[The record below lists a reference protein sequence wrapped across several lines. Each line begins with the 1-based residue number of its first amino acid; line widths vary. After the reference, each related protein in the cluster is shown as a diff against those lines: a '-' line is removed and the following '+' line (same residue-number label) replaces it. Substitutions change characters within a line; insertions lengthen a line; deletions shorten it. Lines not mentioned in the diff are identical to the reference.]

1 MKSAK
6 IVQFPRRH
14 RADSITIDPV
24 WRASNVSH
32 GPKQAHRSA
41 RWKMTL
47 GRAVG
52 SVWLLIGL
60 LWPLLNWMGAL
71 DVLFQWASAF
81 YYSNNPDSH
90 ATLRAVLH
98 TAGYFLLSAFVYLY
112 RPKVF

>member
-1 MKSAK
+1 
-6 IVQFPRRH
+6 
-14 RADSITIDPV
+14 
-24 WRASNVSH
+24 
-32 GPKQAHRSA
+32 
-41 RWKMTL
+41 MTL